1 MPNCLS
7 PYALVALA
15 AAALAAAASRPLTA
29 QGSPASAAYRA
40 AHQRLAYNVYKELI
54 EMNTADSVGST
65 TPAAEAV
72 AKRFLAAGF
81 PASDVQ
87 VLTPRAD
94 KGNVV
99 VRYRGRGTRKPLL
112 LLAHLDVVQAL
123 RSDWSPELDPFKLTE
138 RDGWFYGRGT
148 ADDKAMAA
156 IFVANLLRLK
166 QERYVPDRDII
177 LALTADEEGGP
188 VNGVRYLLRDHRDLI
203 DAAYAINEGGGGALK
218 DGKPFYHSVQATE
231 KVSANFR
238 LTATNKGGHS
248 SVPRPDNAIYEL
260 AEALTR
266 VARYQ
271 FPVEL
276 NEVTR
281 AFFER
286 TATVESPDVAA
297 AMRAIVRNPGDSAAA
312 ALISVQPRFNSMLRT
327 TCVATRLSGGH
338 ANNAL
343 PQTATANV
351 NCRIVPNKP
360 PDEVRQTLVRA
371 IGDTSIEVS
380 RAPALDPS
388 APSPLLPELITP
400 VERLTRE
407 MFGNVPVIP
416 TMSTGATDGR
426 ALRSA
431 GIPTY
436 GVSGLFGD
444 PNDARAHGRDER
456 MLVKSFFDGQEF
468 LYRLMK
474 ELTSARPVS

>member
-1 MPNCLS
+1 
-7 PYALVALA
+7 
-15 AAALAAAASRPLTA
+15 
-29 QGSPASAAYRA
+29 
-40 AHQRLAYNVYKELI
+40 
-54 EMNTADSVGST
+54 
-65 TPAAEAV
+65 
-72 AKRFLAAGF
+72 
-81 PASDVQ
+81 
-87 VLTPRAD
+87 
-94 KGNVV
+94 
-99 VRYRGRGTRKPLL
+99 
-112 LLAHLDVVQAL
+112 
-123 RSDWSPELDPFKLTE
+123 
-138 RDGWFYGRGT
+138 
-148 ADDKAMAA
+148 MA
-156 IFVANLLRLK
+156 
-166 QERYVPDRDII
+166 
-177 LALTADEEGGP
+177 
-188 VNGVRYLLRDHRDLI
+188 VRYLLRDHRDLI

-371 IGDTSIEVS
+371 IGDTGIEVS

-468 LYRLMK
+468 LYRLVK
-474 ELTSARPVS
+474 ELTSARPIS

>member
-1 MPNCLS
+1 
-7 PYALVALA
+7 
-15 AAALAAAASRPLTA
+15 
-29 QGSPASAAYRA
+29 
-40 AHQRLAYNVYKELI
+40 
-54 EMNTADSVGST
+54 MNTADSVGST

-371 IGDTSIEVS
+371 IGDTGIEVS

-431 GIPTY
+431 GIATY